1 VGKLTSCVE
10 AKEGSEH
17 SHVGL
22 AYIRRKAGGAGLEVD
37 VGGVSGRVVE
47 ASFVKYG
54 LPQ

>member
-1 VGKLTSCVE
+1 MTSCVE

-17 SHVGL
+17 THVGL
-22 AYIRRKAGGAGLEVD
+22 AYIRRKAGGAGLAVD

-47 ASFVKYG
+47 SSYAKYG